1 MIDLYVSAPLE
12 REDQGSSVVIWKM
25 DMKGAY
31 TLLSYRTRDVPLLGM
46 EIADDLAMF
55 FLCGIFGWT
64 GTPACFQVITRA
76 FSFELNRT
84 LRGSALM
91 YVDDIFGVCC
101 ARNLTHDMTA
111 TERICTALLG
121 SDSIEYKKSES
132 GRRLSIIG
140 YEIDLATRSREE
152 RAQSLIWFRLH
163 R

>member
-1 MIDLYVSAPLE
+1 
-12 REDQGSSVVIWKM
+12 
-25 DMKGAY
+25 
-31 TLLSYRTRDVPLLGM
+31 M
-46 EIADDLAMF
+46 EMADDLAMF

-91 YVDDIFGVCC
+91 YVDEIFGVCG
-101 ARNLTHDMTA
+101 ARKLTQ
-111 TERICTALLG
+111 RICTALIG
-121 SDSIEYKKSES
+121 SDSIEQKKSES

-140 YEIDLATRSREE
+140 YEIDLATRSQEE